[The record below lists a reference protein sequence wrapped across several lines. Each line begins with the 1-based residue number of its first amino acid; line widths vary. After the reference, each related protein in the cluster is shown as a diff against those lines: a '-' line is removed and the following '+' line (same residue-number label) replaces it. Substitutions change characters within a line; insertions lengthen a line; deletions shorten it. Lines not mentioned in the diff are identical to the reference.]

1 MELESGEVIN
11 ISDLKGLI
19 GVKIKTKDGYRE
31 VKRYKD
37 TGVKRVY
44 ELRLKSGKVLRC
56 SKEHRIKVVDKDG
69 NELWKTVLNILG
81 TDKVIE
87 DESV

>member
-1 MELESGEVIN
+1 M
-11 ISDLKGLI
+11 
-19 GVKIKTKDGYRE
+19 
-31 VKRYKD
+31 
-37 TGVKRVY
+37 Y